1 MGVCFNNDCLTY
13 IAEFREI
20 LKIVELEKKK
30 NFEPYPTCL
39 MIIKTLPLF
48 LYAQGTR
55 HKGCK
60 VEQMVPAFKDHC
72 LSERDTN
79 EARIRVPCALREF

>member
-1 MGVCFNNDCLTY
+1 
-13 IAEFREI
+13 
-20 LKIVELEKKK
+20 
-30 NFEPYPTCL
+30 

>member
-30 NFEPYPTCL
+30 
-39 MIIKTLPLF
+39 TLNHIL
-48 LYAQGTR
+48 L
-55 HKGCK
+55 
-60 VEQMVPAFKDHC
+60 V
-72 LSERDTN
+72 
-79 EARIRVPCALREF
+79 